1 MCRAR
6 SPSKKDRHQRFL
18 PKQGHPLPTP
28 LPAAGGP
35 AYGPLHRARHRG
47 GLLPLRRQG
56 AQRPAACGHAVFAQK
71 EIGPA
76 AIGNWKQKGAPPATP
91 AGRFFVKNN
100 PVPSKKTGAA
110 TPPSLVN
117 HCSGCTGSAVMAY
130 KGPDKL
136 PAAGRAACKNTRGWP
151 PPGHTPPCQ
160 TARPPL
166 LPAGPAVPRP
176 ARAACSR
183 QST

>member
-6 SPSKKDRHQRFL
+6 SPSKKDRHQRFP

-35 AYGPLHRARHRG
+35 AYGPLHRARHRR

-56 AQRPAACGHAVFAQK
+56 AQQPAACGHAVFAQK

-76 AIGNWKQKGAPPATP
+76 AIGNWKQKGAPPAIGS
-91 AGRFFVKNN
+91 AFFVKT
-100 PVPSKKTGAA
+100 PASKQKTGASP
-110 TPPSLVN
+110 PPSLVN

-151 PPGHTPPCQ
+151 PPGRNPPFQ
-160 TARPPL
+160 TTRPPL
-166 LPAGPAVPRP
+166 LPGRPAVRHP
-176 ARAACSR
+176 AKAACFR
-183 QST
+183 QNM